1 MARPEPGIPGWLWAI
16 GALALAAIAGSMLFA
31 VAIGIANFGRIGV

>member
-1 MARPEPGIPGWLWAI
+1 MARRESGTPGWLWAI
-16 GALALAAIAGSMLFA
+16 GGVALAAIGASMLFA